1 MSGMHLPEEAHLS
14 GELQSALVVQV
25 VQVAKEAD
33 EHLLQEILEIG
44 AGTRRRSGEE
54 RTPR

>member
-14 GELQSALVVQV
+14 GELQSALV